1 MPEQPHR
8 LTMECSESDRSC
20 SAAPACRGPGETT
33 APPRLVI
40 PTHPTGGRSARPVR
54 VRATRATL
62 CGGAIAGLIA
72 VSGLAE
78 FPASATSRP
87 VPTHRQ
93 IEGCV
98 KAVTGDKPL
107 TARQVTGCRA
117 AVSQTFLSEKCPQTP
132 SGYLIDLM
140 GFRSIR
146 GKAAHEWA
154 IRAGRKPFLV
164 RSDQTTQDVL
174 DAAICG

>member
-8 LTMECSESDRSC
+8 LTMEWSESDRSC
-20 SAAPACRGPGETT
+20 GAAPACRRTRRDEGHATRRHPN
-33 APPRLVI
+33 PP
-40 PTHPTGGRSARPVR
+40 HGGGSAKPVR

-62 CGGAIAGLIA
+62 CGVAIAGLIA

-87 VPTHRQ
+87 VPTHQQ
-93 IEGCV
+93 IEACV
-98 KAVTGDKPL
+98 KAVTGDRPL

-140 GFRSIR
+140 GYR
-146 GKAAHEWA
+146 GVRGRAAHEWA